1 MPIYVSGTGEA
12 MPRGHRWMVFK
23 AGRPGPRH
31 AIQIRFGKPIAPRP
45 RERPSKVMERV
56 RLFLAEC
63 GAETEREPHA
73 EPARRR
79 QPA

>member
-1 MPIYVSGTGEA
+1 

-31 AIQIRFGKPIAPRP
+31 ELEIRFGKPIAPDAA
-45 RERPSKVMERV
+45 ERPSEVMERV
-56 RLFLAEC
+56 RVFLAEC
-63 GAETEREPHA
+63 GAETEPAPQTEHA
-73 EPARRR
+73 NRR

>member
-1 MPIYVSGTGEA
+1 
-12 MPRGHRWMVFK
+12 MVFK

-31 AIQIRFGKPIAPRP
+31 SLEIRFGKPIVPRAG
-45 RERPSKVMERV
+45 EGPSDVMERV
-56 RLFLAEC
+56 RLFLARC

-73 EPARRR
+73 EHAHRS

>member
-1 MPIYVSGTGEA
+1 VPIYVSGTGAA
-12 MPRGHRWMVFK
+12 MPRGHHWMVFK

-31 AIQIRFGKPIAPRP
+31 PIEIRFGAPIVPRAG
-45 RERPSKVMERV
+45 ERHSGVMERV

-63 GAETEREPHA
+63 GAETERGPHV
-73 EPARRR
+73 ERTRPR